1 MFGRAKR
8 GRKSA
13 QAMDTAT
20 DSDGGESGDATVA
33 DKISPGSAKRK
44 INAKGLEILSNGVVS
59 MRSLD
64 LNAQV
69 PTKTR
74 DAGSPTIFSARL
86 TLSKAYT
93 LITFIHGGKH
103 MPVEKH
109 RDETS
114 RLVILHST
122 APYCLSDESLKT
134 IMDAEPDERS
144 AYLIGL
150 AKIAQQVIRPGRPRA
165 RTDCSLDSARGVFRA
180 REWRVPRPHKPDQ
193 RSGTERRR
201 FRTRERI
208 ASRPHGPGQRAREGC
223 KEL

>member
-150 AKIAQQVIRPGRPRA
+150 AKIAQQVIRYNLYGHVINNICDTVLTRHDVHPSDDVKLHLGLTGAHA
-165 RTDCSLDSARGVFRA
+165 RKSFMDM
-180 REWRVPRPHKPDQ
+180 
-193 RSGTERRR
+193 
-201 FRTRERI
+201 
-208 ASRPHGPGQRAREGC
+208 
-223 KEL
+223 